1 MTRWSFSAALVLAV
15 ALSLPADS
23 NAQLSGVE
31 NGEWRYLGGDAGHM
45 RPNPH
50 LTQIHAENVSEL
62 EVSWIWR
69 SSIFGAGGEY
79 TSRSAEP
86 WRGRERHTPT
96 TGTTVAAW

>member
-1 MTRWSFSAALVLAV
+1 MLAV

-62 EVSWIWR
+62 GRYEFQALRGFSILR
-69 SSIFGAGGEY
+69 S
-79 TSRSAEP
+79 
-86 WRGRERHTPT
+86 
-96 TGTTVAAW
+96 